1 MSDFAHKP
9 VMLNEVLEYLSPKDG
24 EVYVDGTLG
33 GCGYTKA
40 ILESAKCRVIGIDR
54 DPAALA
60 HAKDIHPSLSVVAGC
75 FGDVKDLIDE
85 QVDGF
90 VLDLGVSSVQLDTP
104 ERGFSFRFD
113 GPLDMRMNS
122 SGNEETAADIVNE
135 YPEKELADL
144 IYKYGEERKSR
155 HIAASI
161 VKKRR
166 EGRIETT
173 FQLADIVRSV
183 VHKHPKDKSDPA
195 TRTFQALR
203 IAVNDELGELQRALE
218 ASVYIL
224 KPGGRLVIVSFHSL
238 EDAIVKEFIKDKT
251 GKNSSGSRYLPEVI
265 SEGIQP
271 VFRILTKKAVFA
283 NDEEVSENPRSRSAR
298 LRAAVRTEHE
308 AEKMGVYK
316 CYSKL

>member
-9 VMLNEVLEYLSPKDG
+9 VLLNEVLEYLSPKDG

-60 HAKDIHPSLSVVAGC
+60 HASDMHPSLTVVAGC
-75 FGDVKDLIDE
+75 FGDVQDLIE
-85 QVDGF
+85 EKVDGF

-122 SGNEETAADIVNE
+122 SGNEETAADIVNN

-155 HIAASI
+155 HIAAAI
-161 VKKRR
+161 VKKRS
-166 EGRIETT
+166 EERIDTT
-173 FQLADIVRSV
+173 FQLAEIVRSV
-183 VHKHPKDKSDPA
+183 VYKSPKDKSDPA

-218 ASVYIL
+218 ASIYIL
-224 KPGGRLVIVSFHSL
+224 KPGGRLVVVSFHSL
-238 EDAIVKEFIKDKT
+238 EDAIVKEFIKRKS
-251 GKNSSGSRYLPEVI
+251 GSNPSGSRYLPEVI
-265 SEGIQP
+265 SKDIQP
-271 VFRILTKKAVFA
+271 VFHVLTKKAVFA
-283 NDEEVSENPRSRSAR
+283 NDEEVASNPRSRSAR
-298 LRAAVRTEHE
+298 LRGAARSEYE
-308 AEKMGVYK
+308 ADQTGSV
-316 CYSKL
+316 